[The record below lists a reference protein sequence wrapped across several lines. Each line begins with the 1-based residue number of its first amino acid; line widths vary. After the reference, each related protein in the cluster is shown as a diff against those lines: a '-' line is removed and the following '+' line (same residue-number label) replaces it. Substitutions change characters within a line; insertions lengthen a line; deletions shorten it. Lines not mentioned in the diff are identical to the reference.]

1 MSSVTMAAKRVLV
14 TSEMSFPQFF
24 IIPCSMRT
32 SYGFEAFTAIFFIVS
47 SVLSVI
53 YIDTKLTETQQKT
66 VLIHELGH
74 LAKQRDEK
82 ELYDV
87 TISMK
92 MKMEYGANKFMIK
105 YLFSNYIDVTGDDP
119 HSVNYLEFMRQNDIP
134 SRDENIVKEVI
145 LNY

>member
-1 MSSVTMAAKRVLV
+1 MDSQIQSLINELDVAVIYGKLDDPGHAT
-14 TSEMSFPQFF
+14 FPP
-24 IIPCSMRT
+24 ILE
-32 SYGFEAFTAIFFIVS
+32 GKA
-47 SVLSVI
+47 VI

>member
-1 MSSVTMAAKRVLV
+1 MDNKLKELLEELDAVVMYGSLDYPGRIA
-14 TSEMSFPQFF
+14 FPP
-24 IIPCSMRT
+24 ILE
-32 SYGFEAFTAIFFIVS
+32 GKA
-47 SVLSVI
+47 VI

-145 LNY
+145 LSY